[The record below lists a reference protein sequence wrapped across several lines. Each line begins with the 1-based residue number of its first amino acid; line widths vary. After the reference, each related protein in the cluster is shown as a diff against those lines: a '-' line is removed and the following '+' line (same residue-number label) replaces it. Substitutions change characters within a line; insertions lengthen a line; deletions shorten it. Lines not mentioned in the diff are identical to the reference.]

1 MNLSNQ
7 FLKMFDFRLLIVF
20 LLATVNLNSSL
31 GKPFKIMDSF
41 RFPRH
46 SSMNTSE
53 SISSISKERPAKL
66 PKSTAASKPTI
77 LPIIYPIVLSPN
89 TMQYLTSSV
98 ISTPS
103 GLTVDANS
111 PISNIVKL
119 IVNDSWTL
127 NGLSSASGQT
137 KLSPANQSNPPV
149 NNLMNQNHFVAQ
161 GNLMSPSPLLVQS
174 NLLNHLPNPSSLVSQ
189 SNLASAMS
197 PNSIGPNL
205 VNPANSPQQLNLLN
219 LHNQITHHQNQ
230 LSALNQ
236 VSQLNQLIQLSEQ
249 LNRTSNRILKPMIND
264 RLLLNQSQL
273 NTRNDYDGFD
283 YDTFLNKLGLSKEL
297 NFLDQFFKEESITEH
312 PSKSDV
318 RSHEPPNMQ
327 TANSL
332 RNEFQVLN
340 ETHYPIFFHTDH
352 YEPYRRPPLPSP
364 PPLKVYS
371 TYLFPVYSP

>member
-1 MNLSNQ
+1 
-7 FLKMFDFRLLIVF
+7 MFEFRLLAFF
-20 LLATVNLNSSL
+20 LLASMISLNGSL
-31 GKPFKIMDSF
+31 GKPFKIMGSF

-46 SSMNTSE
+46 SSMNASE
-53 SISSISKERPAKL
+53 SVNSISKERPTKLAK
-66 PKSTAASKPTI
+66 SSASKPTI

-127 NGLSSASGQT
+127 NSLG
-137 KLSPANQSNPPV
+137 SPDNQLIPVNQSNLAVMNHLVPV
-149 NNLMNQNHFVAQ
+149 GNLMNQSPLLAQ
-161 GNLMSPSPLLVQS
+161 GNLL
-174 NLLNHLPNPSSLVSQ
+174 NHNHLPNPNSLVSQ

-197 PNSIGPNL
+197 PNSMSANL
-205 VNPANSPQQLNLLN
+205 VSPANSPQQLNLLN

-230 LSALNQ
+230 LNALNQ

-249 LNRTSNRILKPMIND
+249 LNRTSNRILKPIIND

-273 NTRNDYDGFD
+273 NTRNDYDYGFD
-283 YDTFLNKLGLSKEL
+283 YDSFLNKLGLNKEL
-297 NFLDQFFKEESITEH
+297 NFLDQFFKEDSIPEH
-312 PSKSDV
+312 PNKNQV
-318 RSHEPPNMQ
+318 RNEQPNMQ
-327 TANSL
+327 TSNSF
-332 RNEFQVLN
+332 RSEFQALN

-352 YEPYRRPPLPSP
+352 YEPHRQLPAPAASP
-364 PPLKVYS
+364 PPPKVYS